1 MLKIVSGLVYF
12 FINFLLILV
21 LKDDLQGNTVL
32 QQWNIVEGFNINSQ

>member
-12 FINFLLILV
+12 GIHFLLVLV
-21 LKDDLQGNTVL
+21 LKEHLQGNTVL